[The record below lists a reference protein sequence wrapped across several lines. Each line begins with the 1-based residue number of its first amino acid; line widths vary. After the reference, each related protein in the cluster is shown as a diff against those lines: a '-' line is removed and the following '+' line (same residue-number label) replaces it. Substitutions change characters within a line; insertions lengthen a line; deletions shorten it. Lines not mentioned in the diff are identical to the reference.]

1 MLIAGAVCPHPPL
14 LIPAAL
20 GSAAA
25 DPPAELRKVAGAAA
39 QAVSGLADARPDLI
53 VVVGGGAAEREYDAD
68 ASGGLHAFGVGVTV
82 GPGEPVLPLSL
93 TVGRWLLERAGILA
107 REEVPDPTA
116 GLVGAGAELA
126 GAGVGLTDETG
137 AAPPAEAVDLAAE
150 TADLPDKAA
159 VPDEATVPDE
169 AAVPPDVT
177 AVLQDVSA
185 VPPDEAVSLPGA
197 ARGEAK
203 VGGGA
208 IPVVFQEVA
217 RNAAAG
223 ACLKLGRILADRAPR
238 VALLAMGDACARPAR
253 EDPDVP
259 DLAARDYDEEVAE
272 ALAAADARWLARLDP
287 ALDDELV
294 VAGRAA
300 WQVLAGAARGA
311 RMQGRLLCMS
321 APYGVTYLVA
331 SWEECRTD

>member
-20 GSAAA
+20 GSASS
-25 DPPAELRKVAGAAA
+25 DPPGELRKVAAAA
-39 QAVSGLADARPDLI
+39 ARAVSGLTRARPDLI
-53 VVVGGGAAEREYDAD
+53 VVVGGGAAEREYGAD
-68 ASGGLHAFGVGVTV
+68 ASGGLHAFGVAVTV

-93 TVGRWLLERAGILA
+93 TVGRWLLEGAGILERGEA
-107 REEVPDPTA
+107 PDTTA
-116 GLVGAGAELA
+116 GLVGAGA
-126 GAGVGLTDETG
+126 GLPGETG
-137 AAPPAEAVDLAAE
+137 AGPPAREADLPVE
-150 TADLPDKAA
+150 PADLPD
-159 VPDEATVPDE
+159 E
-169 AAVPPDVT
+169 AADLPG
-177 AVLQDVSA
+177 
-185 VPPDEAVSLPGA
+185 EAVSVPGA
-197 ARGEAK
+197 GA
-203 VGGGA
+203 GGG

-217 RNAAAG
+217 RHAAAG
-223 ACLKLGRILADRAPR
+223 DCLKLGRILADRAPR
-238 VALLAMGDACARPAR
+238 VALLAMGDSCARPAR

-259 DLAARDYDEEVAE
+259 DPAAEDYDEEVAE

-300 WQVLAGAARGA
+300 WQVLAGAAGGT

-331 SWEECRTD
+331 SWEPCRTD

>member
-20 GSAAA
+20 GAAA
-25 DPPAELRKVAGAAA
+25 SDPPAELRQVADAAGL
-39 QAVSGLADARPDLI
+39 AVSGLAGARPDLI
-53 VVVGGGAAEREYDAD
+53 VVVGGGAAEREYDRG
-68 ASGGLHAFGVGVTV
+68 ASGGLHAFGIGVTV

-107 REEVPDPTA
+107 RDEAPDP
-116 GLVGAGAELA
+116 GEGGIP
-126 GAGVGLTDETG
+126 G
-137 AAPPAEAVDLAAE
+137 EAMN
-150 TADLPDKAA
+150 P
-159 VPDEATVPDE
+159 
-169 AAVPPDVT
+169 
-177 AVLQDVSA
+177 
-185 VPPDEAVSLPGA
+185 PGA
-197 ARGEAK
+197 AAGPGVA
-203 VGGGA
+203 
-208 IPVVFQEVA
+208 VVFQEVA

-223 ACLKLGRILADRAPR
+223 ECLQLGRILADRAPR

-253 EDPDVP
+253 EDPDAP
-259 DLAARDYDEEVAE
+259 DPAAQDYDAEVAE

-300 WQVLAGAARGA
+300 WQVLAGAARGT

-331 SWEECRTD
+331 SWEPSRTD

>member
-20 GSAAA
+20 GSAAS
-25 DPPAELRKVAGAAA
+25 DPPAELRKVADAAA
-39 QAVSGLADARPDLI
+39 LAVSGLTGARPDLI
-53 VVVGGGAAEREYDAD
+53 VVVGGGAAEREYGAD

-107 REEVPDPTA
+107 RDEAPDLTA
-116 GLVGAGAELA
+116 GLAGSRAEVIGAGA
-126 GAGVGLTDETG
+126 GLPGETG
-137 AAPPAEAVDLAAE
+137 AAPPAEAVGLVGE
-150 TADLPDKAA
+150 SVDLPA
-159 VPDEATVPDE
+159 
-169 AAVPPDVT
+169 
-177 AVLQDVSA
+177 
-185 VPPDEAVSLPGA
+185 EAVDRPGEPIDLPGGA
-197 ARGEAK
+197 VSVPGAVKGEGEA
-203 VGGGA
+203 GGGG

-223 ACLKLGRILADRAPR
+223 ECLKLGRILADRAPR

-259 DLAARDYDEEVAE
+259 DPVAQDYDAEVAE
-272 ALAAADARWLARLDP
+272 ALAAADTRWLARLDP

-294 VAGRAA
+294 VAGRAS
-300 WQVLAGAARGA
+300 WQVLAGAARGT
-311 RMQGRLLCMS
+311 RMQGRLLGMS

-331 SWEECRTD
+331 SWEQCRTD

>member
-20 GSAAA
+20 GSAAS
-25 DPPAELRKVAGAAA
+25 DPPAEMRSVADAAA
-39 QAVSGLADARPDLI
+39 RAVSGLADARPDLI
-53 VVVGGGAAEREYDAD
+53 VVVGGGAVEREYGAD

-93 TVGRWLLERAGILA
+93 TVGRWLRERAGIVV
-107 REEVPDPTA
+107 REEAPRPAA
-116 GLVGAGAELA
+116 GLA
-126 GAGVGLTDETG
+126 GAGAGLPGVPGAGLPGTPTGLPGAPTGLPGEPTGLDQRVGVLDQPVSLLDES
-137 AAPPAEAVDLAAE
+137 
-150 TADLPDKAA
+150 ADLPGPGDATGVA
-159 VPDEATVPDE
+159 VM
-169 AAVPPDVT
+169 
-177 AVLQDVSA
+177 
-185 VPPDEAVSLPGA
+185 
-197 ARGEAK
+197 
-203 VGGGA
+203 
-208 IPVVFQEVA
+208 FQEVA
-217 RNAAAG
+217 SNADAA

-259 DLAARDYDEEVAE
+259 DPAAKDYDEEVAE
-272 ALAAADARWLARLDP
+272 ALAAADARWLARLDS

-300 WQVLAGAARGA
+300 WQVLAGAARGT
-311 RMQGRLLCMS
+311 RMQGRLLCMA

-331 SWEECRTD
+331 SWEQCRTD